1 MKSKEKEPEIVIRP
15 IGKFGGLDNIHIA
28 LIALVAI
35 LVMLMA
41 IISYSK
47 PQVLVSSNVSNAT
60 CSSFCANQ
68 IASLSIKPLHTQ
80 GEIINYTERV
90 LATYNFI
97 NMNSSLG
104 IYLPFYSNV
113 SMINASYSPSSGEWY
128 VVVPIKNP
136 ISNSTFYASFEIY
149 DKNLTLAR
157 SYIQTISPN
166 KILSYQVVYPG
177 VIAVPGKFACNI
189 ASPVKVFWFIDPY
202 APGSIYSLEQILKL
216 ENEFGSNVN
225 VSVKILF
232 GAYTDLIGSRYGV
245 FNAQELGKYILCASE
260 QKNFSNFVI
269 NLNALYSN
277 NYMNNQTLYTI
288 AKYSG
293 LNMSILNSCILNS
306 TTLINRQTLLAEY
319 YNITAT
325 PAVIVNCKYLTL
337 PQTAANG
344 VCFTNETLCK

>member
-41 IISYSK
+41 IIAYSK
-47 PQVLVSSNVSNAT
+47 PQVLVSSNVSNTT

-80 GEIINYTERV
+80 SEIINYTERV

-136 ISNSTFYASFEIY
+136 ISNSTLYASFEIY

-166 KILSYQVVYPG
+166 KILSYKVVYPG

-189 ASPVKVFWFIDPY
+189 ASPVQVFWFIDPY

-293 LNMSILNSCILNS
+293 LNIPMLNSCILNS

>member
-35 LVMLMA
+35 LVILMA
-41 IISYSK
+41 IIAYSK

-60 CSSFCANQ
+60 CSGFCANQ

-80 GEIINYTERV
+80 SEIINYTERV

-128 VVVPIKNP
+128 VVVPIKNS

-166 KILSYQVVYPG
+166 KILSYKVVYPG

-189 ASPVKVFWFIDPY
+189 ASPVQVFWFIDPY

-232 GAYTDLIGSRYGV
+232 GAYTDLVGSRYGV
-245 FNAQELGKYILCASE
+245 FDAQELGKYILCASQ

-293 LNMSILNSCILNS
+293 LNIPMLNSCILNS

>member
-1 MKSKEKEPEIVIRP
+1 MKSKEKELEIVIRP

-80 GEIINYTERV
+80 GEVINYTERV

-104 IYLPFYSNV
+104 TYLPFYSNV

-177 VIAVPGKFACNI
+177 VIAIPGKFACNV
-189 ASPVKVFWFIDPY
+189 ASPIQVFWFIDPY

-216 ENEFGSNVN
+216 ENEFGSNIN

-245 FNAQELGKYILCASE
+245 FNSQELGKYILCASQ
-260 QKNFSNFVI
+260 QKNFSSFVI
-269 NLNALYSN
+269 NLNALYSS

-293 LNMSILNSCILNS
+293 LDMPMLNSCILNS

-337 PQTAANG
+337 PQTVANG